1 MIKKFFKDWAKA
13 FSVCYPMMVQG
24 DLFALTLGHF
34 WKANITGI
42 SAAFVALTI
51 SILYYDRD
59 WEKFKWYNPL
69 VLGFSTFMV
78 DWMVHPTHFG
88 GYFGEA
94 ALTGLG
100 TFALAMFF
108 AYKKDILGE

>member
-24 DLFALTLGHF
+24 NLAALTLGHF

-42 SAAFVALTI
+42 SAAFVALII

-59 WEKFKWYNPL
+59 WEKCHHRAEACGDVQFHRNTGSIHARSGRHPWRF
-69 VLGFSTFMV
+69 GV
-78 DWMVHPTHFG
+78 DSG
-88 GYFGEA
+88 R
-94 ALTGLG
+94 
-100 TFALAMFF
+100 
-108 AYKKDILGE
+108 